1 MSGTEQY
8 LVLIGDLEGSRDLA
22 APERERAQQK
32 LASVLADIGAEDRAF
47 ASPPTITLGDEF
59 QAVYRAADTLFLHIW
74 RIQAALHPLIL
85 RFGIGRGSLST
96 AINTE
101 QAIGM
106 DGPAF
111 HRARS
116 ALEHLKENKGLFRIE
131 GEDDG
136 DRIALLINRSLDLI
150 AHEMRGWK
158 QRRFEILCRLKAGQ
172 KYTEIAEGLGISNSA
187 FYKNV
192 EAGALDTI
200 IDIGDTAAGLI
211 NEKLGA

>member
-1 MSGTEQY
+1 MSGNQQY
-8 LVLIGDLEGSRDLA
+8 LVLIGDLEGSRELPA
-22 APERERAQQK
+22 RERDNTQQK
-32 LASVLADIGAEDRAF
+32 LKSVLEEIRADNATI

-59 QAVYRAADTLFLHIW
+59 QTVYRRADALFLHIW
-74 RIQAALHPLIL
+74 RIQAALYPLFL
-85 RFGIGRGSLST
+85 RFGMGRGTLST

-116 ALEHLKENKGLFRIE
+116 ALEHLKETRGLFRIE
-131 GEDDG
+131 AQDPED
-136 DRIALLINRSLDLI
+136 RVSLLINQSLDLI

-158 QRRFEILCRLKAGQ
+158 QRRFAILCGLKAGRNY
-172 KYTEIAEGLGISNSA
+172 KEISEAQGISKSA

-200 IDIGDTAAGLI
+200 IAISDTAAGVI

>member
-1 MSGTEQY
+1 MSGKEQY
-8 LVLIGDLEGSRDLA
+8 LVLIGDLEGSRELQARD
-22 APERERAQQK
+22 RDDAQQK
-32 LASVLADIGAEDRAF
+32 LKSILEAIRADNNTI

-59 QAVYRAADTLFLHIW
+59 QTVYHRADALFLHIW
-74 RIQAALHPLIL
+74 RIQAALHPLFL
-85 RFGIGRGSLST
+85 RFGVGRGTLST

-116 ALEHLKENKGLFRIE
+116 ALEHLKETRGLFRME
-131 GEDDG
+131 AQDPED
-136 DRIALLINRSLDLI
+136 RVSLLINQSLELV

-158 QRRFEILCRLKAGQ
+158 QRRFAILCSLKAGR
-172 KYTEIAEGLGISNSA
+172 KYKEISEAQGISKSA

-200 IDIGDTAAGLI
+200 IAISDTAAGLI

>member
-1 MSGTEQY
+1 MPGTEQY

-22 APERERAQQK
+22 APERDRAQQK
-32 LASVLADIGAEDRAF
+32 LKSVLADIKADGHVF

-59 QAVYRAADTLFLHIW
+59 QTVYRAADALFLHIW
-74 RIQAALHPLIL
+74 RIQAALHPLFL
-85 RFGIGRGSLST
+85 RFGIGWGTLST

-131 GEDDG
+131 GSDG
-136 DRIALLINRSLDLI
+136 DDRVSLLINRSLDLVT
-150 AHEMRGWK
+150 HEMRGWR
-158 QRRFEILCRLKAGQ
+158 QRRFAILCRLKAGE
-172 KYTEIAEGLGISNSA
+172 KYTEIADGLGISRSA

-192 EAGALDTI
+192 SAGALDTI
-200 IDIGDTAAGLI
+200 IDIGDTAADLI
-211 NEKLGA
+211 NEQLGA